1 MTAPSQLGRAIRFA
15 LSNLSSQNAHHEF
28 EHLCRHIAKRRIA
41 SNVIPAT
48 GPVAAG
54 GDQGRDFE
62 TFHTYLREQ
71 LPFAIGFLALVAED
85 VVVFACT
92 LQEDDLP
99 SKIRA
104 DIQAIC
110 SQGSPV
116 DRIVVFTAQNVPVAR
131 RHGLQAEARDNHDI
145 DLEIHDGEAISELL
159 ADHELFWI
167 AEEYLHLPAE
177 LRPPAPV
184 DSPALPDWYT
194 SLREDWQ
201 VREAAP
207 VNLGDLL
214 ALARGLR
221 HATFHQEA
229 RGDLSGWLGLVER
242 VVRNTPDQE
251 ARQRARYELA
261 LATLRCTG
269 TLRPAEQHVRD
280 FFAELAS
287 IDSPALLYDAS
298 ILAQTCEAACGY
310 GATDLTLQEA
320 AGWIAG
326 ARRRVDALLTELPP
340 PNARAM
346 LLQAA
351 AHLALHFDYTGIE
364 ASDPRAVSSA
374 EALEAIARVVRAVVE
389 NDDLPTV
396 SSTARFVDVD
406 AGLAYL
412 SELVELLPQA
422 PMFPVDTLAALF
434 DMLSPAL
441 VDHALYPAIRDGL
454 DAVTARQAGDDAVAD
469 RCRQRA
475 MALNRAGRLL
485 DALREFHDA
494 KVNWWHGDT
503 LRNSLLA
510 MALIAEIYGRLRM
523 PLAAKKYALAV
534 ATGALRAPD
543 ADLTELVPRALFL
556 AAGYD
561 HQAGAWIT
569 SAETTGVAALAQIN
583 FATDPWDSE
592 RYPYI
597 QTAVAYQGFS
607 MLAAKQ
613 HRPALAQ
620 PLREIMDSAG
630 FGQFIDFAMTH
641 LPEVPVWSEAEWIV
655 RCPDMTAPP
664 FSDAGQQRVIRFIA
678 LGLRWTVRCR
688 NERRVVLAAEAFAA
702 ALQVLLV
709 ELAVRDPLFLPG
721 EIDVEVCLPEP
732 GHPSAPVPQ
741 PRPGGSCASHWLV
754 YAPTTAGDDTEQEQ
768 ARLLSTLV
776 EILITQALLPAE
788 KFLAMLEEGFKAGL
802 LHKLEVGRPYHEL
815 ADLHGPAHR
824 SPAHGISADPLG
836 HDDAP
841 FPDRGAP
848 ELQPPTRPGL
858 GYTRELALEAVR
870 TRYERLPPL
879 LRHTLPRL
887 LADHRACALFAEL
900 RAEGWKDWHLLS
912 ALANLVINARVAAN
926 HGTPTWGTA
935 ATFKDKFLAE
945 LNRPEELGD
954 PSVAVDAV
962 TRSALDQ
969 NLKMSAMSTVRTWG
983 LEIRQPTVDPDAV
996 LKVLGDRYGY
1006 WSDDVQHEDFFPCG

>member
-1 MTAPSQLGRAIRFA
+1 
-15 LSNLSSQNAHHEF
+15 
-28 EHLCRHIAKRRIA
+28 
-41 SNVIPAT
+41 
-48 GPVAAG
+48 
-54 GDQGRDFE
+54 
-62 TFHTYLREQ
+62 
-71 LPFAIGFLALVAED
+71 
-85 VVVFACT
+85 VFACT
-92 LQEDDLP
+92 LQGGDLP

-116 DRIVVFTAQNVPVAR
+116 DRIIVFTVQNVPVAR
-131 RHGLQAEARDNHDI
+131 RHELQTDARENHDVE
-145 DLEIHDGEAISELL
+145 LEIHDGEAISELL
-159 ADHELFWI
+159 ADPELFWI

-177 LRPPAPV
+177 LQPAAPV
-184 DSPALPDWYT
+184 DYPALPDWYIA
-194 SLREDWQ
+194 LREDWQ
-201 VREAAP
+201 GREAAP

-214 ALARGLR
+214 SLARGLR

-229 RGDLSGWLGLVER
+229 RGDLAGWLGLVER
-242 VVRNTPDQE
+242 VVQDTPDQE

-261 LATLRCTG
+261 LATLRGTG

-280 FFAELAS
+280 FFAELNS

-298 ILAQTCEAACGY
+298 ILAQTGEAACGY

-320 AGWIAG
+320 AGWIAA
-326 ARRRVDALLTELPP
+326 ARRRVDARLAEQPP

-351 AHLALHFDYTGIE
+351 AHLALHLDYTGI
-364 ASDPRAVSSA
+364 AAHNPRAVSSG
-374 EALEAIARVVRAVVE
+374 EALKAITRAVRAVIE

-396 SSTARFVDVD
+396 PSSAQFVDVD

-422 PMFPVDTLAALF
+422 PMFPVDSLAALF

-441 VDHALYPAIRDGL
+441 VDHPLYPPIRDGL
-454 DAVTARQAGDDAVAD
+454 DVATARQAGDDAVAD

-475 MALNRAGRLL
+475 MALYHAGRLL
-485 DALREFHDA
+485 DALRELHDA

-503 LRNSLLA
+503 LRNSLLT

-543 ADLTELVPRALFL
+543 TDLTELVPRALFL

-569 SAETTGVAALAQIN
+569 SAETTAVAALAQTN
-583 FATDPWDSE
+583 LATDPWDSQ

-597 QTAVAYQGFS
+597 QTAVAYQGFT

-613 HRPALAQ
+613 HRPALTQ
-620 PLREIMDSAG
+620 PLREILDTAG

-641 LPEVPVWSEAEWIV
+641 LPEVPIWQEAEWV
-655 RCPDMTAPP
+655 ARSPDMTAPP
-664 FSDAGQQRVIRFIA
+664 FSDAGQQRVIRFTA
-678 LGLRWTVRCR
+678 LGLRWTVHCR

-709 ELAVRDPLFLPG
+709 DFAVRDPLFLPG
-721 EIDVEVCLPEP
+721 EIDVEVCVPEP
-732 GHPSAPVPQ
+732 GHPQAPVPQ
-741 PRPGGSCASHWLV
+741 PRPDGSRSSHWLV
-754 YAPTTAGDDTEQEQ
+754 YAPATAGDDIKQEQ

-776 EILITQALLPAE
+776 EILITHTLLPAE
-788 KFLAMLEEGFKAGL
+788 KFLVVLEEVFKAGL
-802 LHKLEVGRPYHEL
+802 THKLEVGRPYYEL
-815 ADLHGPAHR
+815 ADLRGAAYR
-824 SPAHGISADPLG
+824 SPAHSVSADPLD
-836 HDDAP
+836 HDEVP
-841 FPDRGAP
+841 FPDRSAP
-848 ELQPPTRPGL
+848 ELQPPTHPGP
-858 GYTRELALEAVR
+858 GYTRELALDAVR
-870 TRYERLPPL
+870 TRYERLPLP

-887 LADHRACALFAEL
+887 LADDRTCALFAEL
-900 RAEGWKDWHLLS
+900 RAEGWKDWHLLN

-935 ATFKDKFLAE
+935 ASLKEHFLGE
-945 LNRPEELGD
+945 VNRPEEPGD
-954 PSVAVDAV
+954 PSVAVDGV
-962 TRSALDQ
+962 TRSALDE
-969 NLKMSAMSTVRTWG
+969 NLKMSAISTVRTWG
-983 LEIRQPTVDPDAV
+983 LEIHQPTVDPDAV

-1006 WSDDVQHEDFFPCG
+1006 WSDDVHHADFFPCG